1 MAEESVLYS
10 CLNIRQ
16 ACDAFMVSQH
26 CYRYSPISSDEN
38 ALICYWLGKLCKD
51 HPRWGFGL
59 CFAYL
64 RNIKGFDWNHKR
76 VYRLYCEMAL
86 NLRIKPRR
94 RLKREC
100 PDKLIVPK
108 APNEVWSMDFMS
120 DSLANGHK
128 IRSFNVLDDF
138 NREGL
143 GLEIDYSLPASRV
156 QRTLEQIIEW
166 RGKPIA
172 IRCDNG
178 HEYISKQVQLWA
190 KSQGI
195 ALLYSQ
201 TGKPQQNAYV
211 ERWNRT
217 VRNEWLDMNHFTTIK
232 ETQTT
237 AEEWLWTY
245 NNKRPNMAIGGIT
258 PVMRLKIPKTT
269 KMSTINN
276 HQKGEGVPKH

>member
-1 MAEESVLYS
+1 MAEETVLDLR
-10 CLNIRQ
+10 LNIRQ
-16 ACDAFMVSQH
+16 ACEAFMISQH
-26 CYRYSPISSDEN
+26 CYRYSPSLGDEN

-64 RNIKGFDWNHKR
+64 RNIKGFGWNHKR
-76 VYRLYCEMAL
+76 VYRLYCDMAL

-100 PDKLIVPK
+100 PDKLIVPE
-108 APNEVWSMDFMS
+108 APNEVWSMDFMA

-156 QRTLEQIIEW
+156 QRALEQIIEW
-166 RGKPIA
+166 RGKPKA

-178 HEYISKQVQLWA
+178 PEYISKRIQLWA

-195 ALLYSQ
+195 SLLYIQ
-201 TGKPQQNAYV
+201 PGKPQQNAYV

-217 VRNEWLDMNHFTTIK
+217 VRHEWLEMNHFETIK
-232 ETQTT
+232 EAQKT

-258 PVMRLKIPKTT
+258 PAMKLEEY
-269 KMSTINN
+269 
-276 HQKGEGVPKH
+276 QKQQKCLQ